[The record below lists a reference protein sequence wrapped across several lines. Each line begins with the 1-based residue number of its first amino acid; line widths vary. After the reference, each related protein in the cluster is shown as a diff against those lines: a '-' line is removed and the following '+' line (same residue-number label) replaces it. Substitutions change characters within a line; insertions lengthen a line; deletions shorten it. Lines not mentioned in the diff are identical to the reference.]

1 MGFAIQ
7 KIEQGLYSSK
17 FNHAGMDMENVQKSI
32 DAVMNDLKLI
42 EERREKLIKGTRD
55 VIMLCSKSIVS
66 LHNGKHDIA
75 SQQVGKAKELLDEL
89 RHTAQ
94 TDLYRYILTA
104 EAELVEANAL
114 QAVISGTSIPSVQS
128 LSVNG
133 NSYILG
139 LLDCVGEIK
148 RLVYDKMRNGKSDD
162 AKNLFALME
171 QIYIMLFPFAV
182 YDNIVQGVR
191 RKLDVAR
198 ILIEDT
204 RAAVTEDSRRLKMLD
219 AIDRLYDRLSKGV

>member
-1 MGFAIQ
+1 
-7 KIEQGLYSSK
+7 
-17 FNHAGMDMENVQKSI
+17 MDMKDVQGSLDTI
-32 DAVMNDLKLI
+32 MDDLKLI

-55 VIMLCSKSIVS
+55 VIMHCSKSIVS
-66 LHNGKHDIA
+66 LHAGKHDIA
-75 SQQVGKAKELLDEL
+75 SQHVSKAKDLLDEL
-89 RHTAQ
+89 RQTAQ
-94 TDLYRYILTA
+94 TDLYRYILAA
-104 EAELVEANAL
+104 EAELVEASAL
-114 QAVISGTSIPSVQS
+114 RAIISGSSIPSVTS
-128 LSVNG
+128 LNVNG

-139 LLDCVGEIK
+139 LLDCIGEIK

-171 QIYIMLFPFAV
+171 QIYIILFPFAV

-204 RAAVTEDSRRLKMLD
+204 RAAVTEDSRRLAMLD
-219 AIDRLYDRLSKGV
+219 AIDRLYDRLSKGD